1 MNSELGW
8 SIGITAG
15 FVTCIRAGLWLLKG
29 RSAWAWSLKRRAYMR
44 NSAAGGFV
52 NYLSLGS
59 LPEGWKKGGAFERIL
74 RLIKACREKKMD
86 REIFESV
93 TFMRNLASI
102 EKGRNSSADSVIE
115 KLSENN
121 GLLQPIYI
129 KMLNLL
135 RINRLQE
142 AAALF
147 SQKVGTPAGRDFAH
161 LLLQWD
167 RLEPGELLETLL
179 SFEKSM
185 KAVRLTDQKRKDE
198 IVSDLIY
205 FPVVVNILVIFV
217 NFIYV
222 AYFIDQKE
230 MLKMFF

>member
-1 MNSELGW
+1 MIW
-8 SIGITAG
+8 SIGITAC
-15 FVTCIRAGLWLLKG
+15 FVICTAAGIWLL
-29 RSAWAWSLKRRAYMR
+29 RSGGPWAWSLKRRIFLR
-44 NSAAGGFV
+44 NGAAGGNMYHHGLASV
-52 NYLSLGS
+52 L
-59 LPEGWKKGGAFERIL
+59 EARKKDGPVDKLL
-74 RLIKACREKKMD
+74 RQIKAFREKQMD

-93 TFMRNLASI
+93 TFLRNLASI
-102 EKGRNSSADSVIE
+102 EKGRNSSADFVIE
-115 KLSENN
+115 RLSENN
-121 GLLQPIYI
+121 GLLRPVFI

-135 RINRLQE
+135 RINQQKE

-147 SQKVGTPAGRDFAH
+147 SRKVGTPAGRDFAG

-167 RLEPGELLETLL
+167 RMEPGELLETLL

-185 KAVRLTDQKRKDE
+185 KAVRLTDQKRRDE

-205 FPVVVNILVIFV
+205 FPVVLNILAIFI

-230 MLKMFF
+230 MLQMFF